1 MDCGLYLLDTDT
13 NEGRLLSTAG
23 VGALA
28 PLWKPDGTQL
38 AFIRSDVDQEYT
50 LLVIDAANGNTLY
63 SGKFDVDAWQTAGD
77 APVSDWGL
85 EMQRGYQGSNCFVEQ

>member
-1 MDCGLYLLDTDT
+1 
-13 NEGRLLSTAG
+13 
-23 VGALA
+23 
-28 PLWKPDGTQL
+28 
-38 AFIRSDVDQEYT
+38 
-50 LLVIDAANGNTLY
+50 LVIDAANGNTLY